1 MRTAIRK
8 CALTVLMLYL
18 ISVLA
23 GCGLGNL
30 PDLLEHNLDRDTES
44 EDEQKEKPVPVR
56 GGELII
62 PIPVPDTLNPL
73 LTRSRDMIN
82 FFGLIYEGL
91 FEYDQ
96 NMKPRPCLVES
107 WEVEEEGRLWRFHL
121 RKGVKFHDG
130 SLLTGE
136 DVVFSFIVL
145 QQGNL
150 DSFFQKGLASNDNIQ
165 KIEVDLFD
173 VHTVNV
179 YLETPINNMP
189 DIMTFP
195 ILPKKI
201 YQSDVY
207 MMERKDDMNF
217 IPIGTGPYRVSE
229 MLLEDGQIKLERNN
243 DWWGKRP
250 YIYSILARVYQD
262 EMQIKQAFRSGEVDL
277 IDITSAVTDP
287 YSLDDD
293 TKNYRYLTRSYECLA
308 FNLEHPIL
316 GDIAVRKAIAYALNR
331 KDIIFK
337 VYLNNAE
344 ATDVPIP
351 SDSWL
356 YDGASRIYD
365 FEREKAIKLL
375 DEAGWIDLND
385 DGIRDKIIDS
395 DTVELKFTI
404 LTNEDNSMRK
414 DVAELIAQQLRQV
427 GIAVQS
433 MTVPW
438 EEFETIL
445 LDGDFDAVLTG
456 YYLDMFPDFQFMFHS
471 KAIGNGLNNFIRYR
485 DEELDRLIDEAAVL
499 YDHDRLAES
508 YSRIQRRLVDQLPL
522 ISLYFQTASLLTN
535 NRVHG
540 VEAPRELNI
549 FRNIEEWYLQP

>member
-250 YIYSILARVYQD
+250 YIYSILARVCQD

>member
-217 IPIGTGPYRVSE
+217 IPIGTGP
-229 MLLEDGQIKLERNN
+229 
-243 DWWGKRP
+243 
-250 YIYSILARVYQD
+250 
-262 EMQIKQAFRSGEVDL
+262 
-277 IDITSAVTDP
+277 
-287 YSLDDD
+287 
-293 TKNYRYLTRSYECLA
+293 
-308 FNLEHPIL
+308 
-316 GDIAVRKAIAYALNR
+316 
-331 KDIIFK
+331 
-337 VYLNNAE
+337 
-344 ATDVPIP
+344 
-351 SDSWL
+351 
-356 YDGASRIYD
+356 
-365 FEREKAIKLL
+365 
-375 DEAGWIDLND
+375 
-385 DGIRDKIIDS
+385 
-395 DTVELKFTI
+395 
-404 LTNEDNSMRK
+404 
-414 DVAELIAQQLRQV
+414 
-427 GIAVQS
+427 
-433 MTVPW
+433 
-438 EEFETIL
+438 
-445 LDGDFDAVLTG
+445 
-456 YYLDMFPDFQFMFHS
+456 
-471 KAIGNGLNNFIRYR
+471 
-485 DEELDRLIDEAAVL
+485 
-499 YDHDRLAES
+499 
-508 YSRIQRRLVDQLPL
+508 
-522 ISLYFQTASLLTN
+522 
-535 NRVHG
+535 
-540 VEAPRELNI
+540 
-549 FRNIEEWYLQP
+549 

>member
-385 DGIRDKIIDS
+385 DRIRDKIIDS